1 MRKDVAKKIVDVLP
15 DSLKNIASYLKNN
28 FDKSGQDTLD
38 NATGT
43 VGILIKL
50 FAQSH
55 IDKYYE
61 QISKDKLANYG
72 SDMYLKASFC
82 QIQKSL
88 EIITDN
94 TQQMIDTKAI
104 ATLFDNTFTLTEK
117 SFSTE
122 HILTIFTPQYHPI
135 IQIVKEKFISLL
147 KELNF
152 QDNDIKAFQR
162 HYNENIASTIKES
175 FGEEDYTKHI
185 KDIQKYILNENEAK
199 LLNDIYKLHHIGFKD
214 DEQLSYEETFA
225 EWKPIEKVNTSDD
238 SFRYS
243 HEYDKFL
250 QKEKALTL
258 AESLVDSYFESITTD
273 NTLLNI
279 LFAIAD
285 FGKGKTIFLRQYASK
300 LAKQYVE
307 TGEGYFPIYFNLRNY
322 GSYSSSATL
331 GIIADYLAT
340 DYGIKIEEDSFKYKK
355 YIFLID
361 SLDESGELTKP
372 AIEKV
377 IESIKCIQNLD
388 KEKCRFNRIII
399 TSRPF
404 YDGLEYHL
412 KAHKPY
418 QIKNKEG
425 VEIPQYISIYGFKA
439 EQFNH
444 WLLTSLKNY
453 PKFQELTTTGF
464 AEELIKSIQQK
475 KNTIDIHQKLFKDN
489 TLSVEELKRPIF
501 SYMIFQLIINNVDF
515 SHIGKI
521 GIYLSFLNLLT
532 KEAKHINDK
541 HYETN
546 LEDEIIYR
554 NILHAIA
561 SLWMYQKEQSQ
572 QGVLRKSDI
581 CRVLDGKISNESD
594 REVLERY
601 KKEGVTEI
609 QFLSHSYF
617 GEHKDCLHFQH
628 QSFAEILLAEYYLKV
643 FIKYALDKTPDIDEA
658 RSKLMLG
665 EPTGQTVSFFK
676 ELIRLLKETVAT
688 EVTPTI
694 IEKRKLLFPL
704 MASLAHE
711 KHNALFSDKLYY
723 KWFEQVK
730 SDEIKYSK
738 TPPQQLLKNW
748 AIDDD
753 ALERI
758 IVLAKEIID
767 AKTTILSAKSSSA
780 NALFNNE
787 LTVFHNKS
795 LSDVPTDIDKWL
807 SLVLGNLLETN
818 INSEEKQF
826 FNARL
831 SNPENLFEM
840 IRNWNYSQK
849 DSAPFWANEYFNG
862 IQMKNTNEIDLR
874 RSNCCFID
882 FSYSF
887 LQNLSMSDSD
897 VAEVT
902 FNHCTFNNVSLTSSE
917 LQNTTFNNI
926 NILGEV
932 FYIGFSQIRYG
943 VFIPRSLANS
953 FLNISSIE
961 TVPDDEGYSN
971 IGYKKT
977 FLNFS
982 KGEGESI
989 ANKIFNTLEG
999 LLQFGLNKNFFTLEE
1014 IKTWFEYKRKKDK
1027 EKFEALL
1034 DTLK

>member
-1 MRKDVAKKIVDVLP
+1 MKKDIAKKIVEVLP
-15 DSLKNIASYLKNN
+15 DSLKNLAGYLKTN
-28 FDKSGQDTLD
+28 FEKSGQDTLD

-43 VGILIKL
+43 IGILIKL

-55 IDKYYE
+55 IDKYFE
-61 QISKDKLANYG
+61 KISKDKLKDFG
-72 SDMYLKASFC
+72 SQIYLKAAFF

-94 TQQMIDTKAI
+94 TQQITDVKSIVA
-104 ATLFDNTFTLTEK
+104 LFDDIFTLTEK

-152 QDNDIKAFQR
+152 QDNVIKAFQK

-175 FGEEDYTKHI
+175 FGEDDYAKHI
-185 KDIQKYILNENEAK
+185 KDTQKYILNENEAK
-199 LLNDIYKLHHIGFKD
+199 LLSDIYKLNHIGFKD

-238 SFRYS
+238 SFMYAD
-243 HEYDKFL
+243 EYDEFL
-250 QKEKALTL
+250 QKEQELTL
-258 AESLVDSYFESITTD
+258 AENLVDSYFESVTSD

-322 GSYSSSATL
+322 GSYSSNAAL

-377 IESIKCIQNLD
+377 IESIKCIQNID

-404 YDGLEYHL
+404 SDGLEYHL

-425 VEIPQYISIYGFKA
+425 AEVPQYISIYGFKA

-444 WLLTSLKNY
+444 WLLTSLQNY

-464 AEELIKSIQQK
+464 AEELIKNIQQK
-475 KNTIDIHQKLFKDN
+475 KNAINIHQKLFKDK

-581 CRVLDGKISNESD
+581 CKVLDGKTSSESD
-594 REVLERY
+594 REILERY

-617 GEHKDCLHFQH
+617 GEQKDCLHFQH

-643 FIKYALDKTPDIDEA
+643 FIKYALDKTPNIDEA

-665 EPTGQTVSFFK
+665 EPTDQTVSFFK
-676 ELIRLLKETVAT
+676 ELIRLLKETVST
-688 EVTPTI
+688 KITPI
-694 IEKRKLLFPL
+694 VIEKRRLLFPL

-711 KHNALFSDKLYY
+711 KHNVLFSDKLYY
-723 KWFEQVK
+723 KWFEPIANNDIK
-730 SDEIKYSK
+730 SSRIYPK
-738 TPPQQLLKNW
+738 PLLEDW
-748 AIDDD
+748 AIDED

-758 IVLAKEIID
+758 IALAQEIID
-767 AKTTILSAKSSSA
+767 AKTTILSAKSLPA

-787 LTVFHNKS
+787 LTIFHNKS
-795 LSDVPTDIDKWL
+795 LSDISTDIDKWL
-807 SLVLGNLLETN
+807 SLVLGNLLETK
-818 INSEEKQF
+818 IDTEEKRF

-840 IRNWNYSQK
+840 IRNYNYSRQW
-849 DSAPFWANEYFNG
+849 SGPFWAQEYFNG
-862 IQMKNTNEIDLR
+862 IKMKNNDVINLSNLR
-874 RSNCCFID
+874 LDFID
-882 FSYSF
+882 FSYSL
-887 LQNLSMSDSD
+887 LQNIFMHNVFAYSINFSQ
-897 VAEVT
+897 
-902 FNHCTFNNVSLTSSE
+902 CTFKNISFYSSSLY
-917 LQNTTFNNI
+917 NARFDNI
-926 NILGEV
+926 NIITELDMAYV
-932 FYIGFSQIRYG
+932 QIKSG
-943 VFIPRSLANS
+943 VFLPLPLANCFAQMTNIES
-953 FLNISSIE
+953 LNMDEIYE
-961 TVPDDEGYSN
+961 TT
-971 IGYKKT
+971 GYKKT
-977 FLNFS
+977 FLNFYLNE
-982 KGEGESI
+982 KIETD
-989 ANKIFNTLEG
+989 IFNTLKG
-999 LLQFGLNKNFFTLEE
+999 LLQFGLSKNFFALEE
-1014 IKTWFEYKRKKDK
+1014 IKTWFEYEKKADK

-1034 DTLK
+1034 DTLKEI

>member
-1 MRKDVAKKIVDVLP
+1 MRKDVAKKIVEVLP

-43 VGILIKL
+43 IGILIKL
-50 FAQSH
+50 FAQSYV
-55 IDKYYE
+55 DKYFE
-61 QISKDKLANYG
+61 NMTKDKLANYG

-94 TQQMIDTKAI
+94 TQQMIDAKSIVA
-104 ATLFDNTFTLTEK
+104 LFDDTFKLTKK

-152 QDNDIKAFQR
+152 QDNVIKAFQR

-175 FGEEDYTKHI
+175 FGEDDYAKHI
-185 KDIQKYILNENEAK
+185 KDTQKYILNENEAK
-199 LLNDIYKLHHIGFKD
+199 LLSDIYKLCHIGFKD

-225 EWKPIEKVNTSDD
+225 EWKPIEKVNASDD

-243 HEYDKFL
+243 NEYEKFL

-388 KEKCRFNRIII
+388 KEKCRYNRIII

-404 YDGLEYHL
+404 SDGLEYHL
-412 KAHKPY
+412 RAHKPY

-425 VEIPQYISIYGFKA
+425 TEIPQYISIYGFKA

-475 KNTIDIHQKLFKDN
+475 KNTIDIHQKLFKDK

-581 CRVLDGKISNESD
+581 CRVLDGKTSNESD
-594 REVLERY
+594 REILERY

-617 GEHKDCLHFQH
+617 GEQKDCLHFQH

-665 EPTGQTVSFFK
+665 EPTDQTVSFFK
-676 ELIRLLKETVAT
+676 ELIRLLKETVST
-688 EVTPTI
+688 EITPMV

-711 KHNALFSDKLYY
+711 KHNVLFSDKLYY
-723 KWFEQVK
+723 KWFEPIANNDIK
-730 SDEIKYSK
+730 SSRIYPKQILE
-738 TPPQQLLKNW
+738 NW
-748 AIDDD
+748 AIDED
-753 ALERI
+753 ALEKI
-758 IVLAKEIID
+758 IVLAKEILD
-767 AKTTILSAKSSSA
+767 AKTTILSAKSLPA

-795 LSDVPTDIDKWL
+795 LSDIPTDIDKWL
-807 SLVLGNLLETN
+807 SLVLGNILETD
-818 INSEEKQF
+818 IVKKQF
-826 FNARL
+826 FNSRL
-831 SNPENLFEM
+831 SSPENLFEM
-840 IRNWNYSQK
+840 IRNWNYSK
-849 DSAPFWANEYFNG
+849 KWSAPFWAHEYFNG
-862 IQMKNTNEIDLR
+862 MQMKNTNQIDL
-874 RSNCCFID
+874 
-882 FSYSF
+882 
-887 LQNLSMSDSD
+887 Q
-897 VAEVT
+897 
-902 FNHCTFNNVSLTSSE
+902 
-917 LQNTTFNNI
+917 
-926 NILGEV
+926 
-932 FYIGFSQIRYG
+932 
-943 VFIPRSLANS
+943 
-953 FLNISSIE
+953 
-961 TVPDDEGYSN
+961 
-971 IGYKKT
+971 

-982 KGEGESI
+982 NINFSHSHLQKLDISNAFVENVKFNHCEFENITLTSSNLINAKFDNISILGERFQIGFAQI
-989 ANKIFNTLEG
+989 GYGIFIPNTLANCLLNMSRYEENTTRYSSYIHCGSLTIFLNSKIRTFKIINEIFNTLSG
-999 LLQFGLNKNFFTLEE
+999 LLEFGLKKNYFTIDE
-1014 IKTWFEYKRKKDK
+1014 IKSWFKYEKKEDK
-1027 EKFEALL
+1027 EKFEALI
-1034 DTLK
+1034 DTLNK